1 MSVKEEFILILD
13 TLIYGQNTRPMNNM
27 ENIEISYKALSN
39 DEGSASTAI
48 PKNGKSYSAGGWASS
63 RNPAVALGI

>member
-13 TLIYGQNTRPMNNM
+13 TLTYGQNTRPMNNM

-39 DEGSASTAI
+39 DEAGASMDV
-48 PKNGKSYSAGGWASS
+48 PKRGEAYY
-63 RNPAVALGI
+63 